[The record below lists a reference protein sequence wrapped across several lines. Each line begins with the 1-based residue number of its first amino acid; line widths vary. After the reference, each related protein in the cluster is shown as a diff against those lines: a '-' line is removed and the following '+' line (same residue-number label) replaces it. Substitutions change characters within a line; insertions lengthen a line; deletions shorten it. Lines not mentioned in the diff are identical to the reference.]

1 MAYTHIQLQTVEDAI
16 ASGTLRVEID
26 GRVVVYQSL
35 DALMKLRDQIK
46 AELGVTTPSAARGRA
61 WRPIASDGL

>member
-1 MAYTHIQLQTVEDAI
+1 MAYTLTQLQTVEDAI

-46 AELGVTTPSAARGRA
+46 AELGVAVPTTARGRA
-61 WRPIASDGL
+61 WRPIASNGL

>member
-1 MAYTHIQLQTVEDAI
+1 MAYTLAQLSTIEDAI

-35 DALMKLRDQIK
+35 DALMKLRDQIR
-46 AELGVTTPSAARGRA
+46 AELGAEVPTTARGRA
-61 WRPIASDGL
+61 WRPSVSSGL

>member
-1 MAYTHIQLQTVEDAI
+1 MAYTTAQLETIEGAI

-35 DALMKLRDQIK
+35 DALIKLRDQIR
-46 AELGVTTPSAARGRA
+46 AELGVATPVTARGRP
-61 WRPIASDGL
+61 WRPTVSHGL

>member
-1 MAYTHIQLQTVEDAI
+1 MAYTTAQLETIEGAI

-35 DALMKLRDQIK
+35 DALIKLRDQIR
-46 AELGVTTPSAARGRA
+46 AELGVATPVTARGKSF
-61 WRPIASDGL
+61 RPIASHGL

>member
-1 MAYTHIQLQTVEDAI
+1 MAYTLTQLQTVEDAI

-46 AELGVTTPSAARGRA
+46 AELGVATPSAARGRA

>member
-1 MAYTHIQLQTVEDAI
+1 MAYTTAQLETIEGAI

-35 DALMKLRDQIK
+35 DALIKLRDQIK
-46 AELGVTTPSAARGRA
+46 AELGVATPSAARGRA

>member
-1 MAYTHIQLQTVEDAI
+1 MAYTLPQLETIESAI

-35 DALMKLRDQIK
+35 DALMKLRDQIR
-46 AELGVTTPSAARGRA
+46 AELGVATPVTARGRP
-61 WRPIASDGL
+61 WRPTVSNGL